1 MNDEMK
7 FDPLTGQPLHNDNTQ
22 KPSSEVKI
30 ENTEE
35 KTTVTE
41 AQQNKVQS
49 VATVEQSND
58 NFLNNTQSDS
68 TVKNEKMNE
77 KSSYIFI
84 FVIFAIILL
93 AIIFLF
99 PLLNKYF

>member
-7 FDPLTGQPLHNDNTQ
+7 FDPLTGKPLNTVQ
-22 KPSSEVKI
+22 TSNTEKRE
-30 ENTEE
+30 ENKTEE
-35 KTTVTE
+35 KTTVPYE
-41 AQQNKVQS
+41 IQNNVQS
-49 VATVEQSND
+49 IATVDQSND
-58 NFLNNTQSDS
+58 KFLNNEQNSS
-68 TVKNEKMNE
+68 NIKNEKLNE

-99 PLLNKYF
+99 PLLNKFF

>member
-7 FDPLTGQPLHNDNTQ
+7 FDPITGKPLNTIQ
-22 KPSSEVKI
+22 TNNTEKKE
-30 ENTEE
+30 ENKTEE
-35 KTTVTE
+35 KTTVPHE
-41 AQQNKVQS
+41 IQNNVQS
-49 VATVEQSND
+49 IATVDQSND
-58 NFLNNTQSDS
+58 KFLNNEQNSS
-68 TVKNEKMNE
+68 NIKNEKLNE

-99 PLLNKYF
+99 PLLNKFF